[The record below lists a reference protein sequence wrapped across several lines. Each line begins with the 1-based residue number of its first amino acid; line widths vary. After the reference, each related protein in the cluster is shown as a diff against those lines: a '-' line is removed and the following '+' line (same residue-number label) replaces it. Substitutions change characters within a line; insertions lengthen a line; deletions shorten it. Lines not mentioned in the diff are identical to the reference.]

1 MAHHM
6 TCAFGTFT
14 ISTFT
19 IITICQHHHQRQCG
33 GGVCECGGGV
43 CLFPPVSA
51 CFCLNVPEW
60 MASIGWPIYGCGF
73 SRRRWQ
79 TRSSGYSMRVKTL
92 LEKYFNVVSIM
103 RTDGDTLL
111 AMLLEAYSSRKKK
124 FLKKTLLKHNKFL
137 LKDIPFLEKYTAWLP
152 GCSLVPW
159 LSGSLVVGF
168 PGSPVLWFPGY
179 LVPWFPGSLVPWF
192 PGSLVPWFPEKG
204 ERKAREKREE
214 RES

>member
-92 LEKYFNVVSIM
+92 LEKYFNVFFGFVFYLFIFFDPH
-103 RTDGDTLL
+103 RLQKPFRL
-111 AMLLEAYSSRKKK
+111 AMLPRAM
-124 FLKKTLLKHNKFL
+124 HNPPRRCDSQKEHTSDL
-137 LKDIPFLEKYTAWLP
+137 ALTRILIP
-152 GCSLVPW
+152 
-159 LSGSLVVGF
+159 
-168 PGSPVLWFPGY
+168 
-179 LVPWFPGSLVPWF
+179 
-192 PGSLVPWFPEKG
+192 
-204 ERKAREKREE
+204 RR
-214 RES
+214 